1 MVQYIKGF
9 IKNAINPAT
18 SLFAL
23 IDDMSKIDQ
32 KAKIY
37 RNAHIVNST
46 VGRYSYIG
54 INSWVNHA
62 EIGQFCS
69 IASNVFIGMP
79 QHTMEFLSTS
89 PIFTESHNALGTS
102 WIKYDITSPHQYT
115 YIGNDVWI
123 GFGALIKG
131 GVRIG
136 DGAIIGAGAVVTKDV
151 PDYAI
156 VAGVPAQIIR
166 YRFSEEIIEKL
177 KSLEWWNL
185 EVDTL
190 IQIISIFQK
199 IPQLDV
205 VEEIDRLIN
214 IKMGGVSNLIST
226 YAMFPR
232 RTVA

>member
-69 IASNVFIGMP
+69 IASQCIYWDAPTHNGVF
-79 QHTMEFLSTS
+79 
-89 PIFTESHNALGTS
+89 
-102 WIKYDITSPHQYT
+102 
-115 YIGNDVWI
+115 V
-123 GFGALIKG
+123 
-131 GVRIG
+131 
-136 DGAIIGAGAVVTKDV
+136 
-151 PDYAI
+151 
-156 VAGVPAQIIR
+156 
-166 YRFSEEIIEKL
+166 
-177 KSLEWWNL
+177 
-185 EVDTL
+185 
-190 IQIISIFQK
+190 
-199 IPQLDV
+199 
-205 VEEIDRLIN
+205 N
-214 IKMGGVSNLIST
+214 IANF
-226 YAMFPR
+226 Y
-232 RTVA
+232 

>member
-79 QHTMEFLSTS
+79 QHTMEFCQHRQ
-89 PIFTESHNALGTS
+89 F
-102 WIKYDITSPHQYT
+102 Y
-115 YIGNDVWI
+115 
-123 GFGALIKG
+123 
-131 GVRIG
+131 
-136 DGAIIGAGAVVTKDV
+136 
-151 PDYAI
+151 
-156 VAGVPAQIIR
+156 
-166 YRFSEEIIEKL
+166 
-177 KSLEWWNL
+177 
-185 EVDTL
+185 
-190 IQIISIFQK
+190 
-199 IPQLDV
+199 
-205 VEEIDRLIN
+205 
-214 IKMGGVSNLIST
+214 
-226 YAMFPR
+226 
-232 RTVA
+232 

>member
-1 MVQYIKGF
+1 M
-9 IKNAINPAT
+9 
-18 SLFAL
+18 
-23 IDDMSKIDQ
+23 
-32 KAKIY
+32 
-37 RNAHIVNST
+37 
-46 VGRYSYIG
+46 
-54 INSWVNHA
+54 
-62 EIGQFCS
+62 
-69 IASNVFIGMP
+69 
-79 QHTMEFLSTS
+79 
-89 PIFTESHNALGTS
+89 
-102 WIKYDITSPHQYT
+102 
-115 YIGNDVWI
+115 
-123 GFGALIKG
+123 
-131 GVRIG
+131 RIG

-214 IKMGGVSNLIST
+214 IKMGGVSNLIPT

>member
-1 MVQYIKGF
+1 M
-9 IKNAINPAT
+9 
-18 SLFAL
+18 
-23 IDDMSKIDQ
+23 
-32 KAKIY
+32 
-37 RNAHIVNST
+37 
-46 VGRYSYIG
+46 
-54 INSWVNHA
+54 
-62 EIGQFCS
+62 
-69 IASNVFIGMP
+69 
-79 QHTMEFLSTS
+79 
-89 PIFTESHNALGTS
+89 
-102 WIKYDITSPHQYT
+102 
-115 YIGNDVWI
+115 
-123 GFGALIKG
+123 
-131 GVRIG
+131 RIG
-136 DGAIIGAGAVVTKDV
+136 DGAIIGTGAVVTKDV

-205 VEEIDRLIN
+205 VEELDRLIN
-214 IKMGGVSNLIST
+214 IKMGRVSNLIPT

>member
-1 MVQYIKGF
+1 M
-9 IKNAINPAT
+9 
-18 SLFAL
+18 
-23 IDDMSKIDQ
+23 
-32 KAKIY
+32 
-37 RNAHIVNST
+37 
-46 VGRYSYIG
+46 
-54 INSWVNHA
+54 
-62 EIGQFCS
+62 
-69 IASNVFIGMP
+69 
-79 QHTMEFLSTS
+79 
-89 PIFTESHNALGTS
+89 
-102 WIKYDITSPHQYT
+102 
-115 YIGNDVWI
+115 
-123 GFGALIKG
+123 
-131 GVRIG
+131 RIG

-214 IKMGGVSNLIST
+214 IKMGGGVSNLIPT